1 MLGGTILSSLL
12 ALEKEYPCN
21 EEQRLERLNC
31 YWPTCETARDGDMH
45 QGPQRGMPLLPVE
58 RGSRWAHRWE
68 GNLPPCCVELV
79 SWLQKKLVPKV
90 TAQVVVWVLRHTSS

>member
-31 YWPTCETARDGDMH
+31 YWPTCETAGDGDMH
-45 QGPQRGMPLLPVE
+45 QDHREECLIQRYLKGLF
-58 RGSRWAHRWE
+58 
-68 GNLPPCCVELV
+68 
-79 SWLQKKLVPKV
+79 WL
-90 TAQVVVWVLRHTSS
+90 S